1 MQMYDRA
8 MQQSDAK
15 VNKTLD
21 FLVDKTEL
29 TPLFSGHKPLSV
41 MIDTR
46 NKMIFAKIVA
56 NRDQLTLQFTI
67 FKT

>member
-1 MQMYDRA
+1 MYDRA

-41 MIDTR
+41 MIDARTK
-46 NKMIFAKIVA
+46 KMFAKIVA
-56 NRDQLTLQFTI
+56 NRDQLTLHFAI